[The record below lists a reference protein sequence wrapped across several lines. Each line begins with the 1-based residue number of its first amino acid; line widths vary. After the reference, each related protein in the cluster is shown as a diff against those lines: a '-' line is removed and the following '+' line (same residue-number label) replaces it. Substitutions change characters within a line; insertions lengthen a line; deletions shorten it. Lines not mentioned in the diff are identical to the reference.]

1 MSRMHVIVER
11 VRDRFDRGAQRSLDE
26 RRAAASRL
34 SERNRR
40 ACLAE
45 AAREDLERLTAGLP
59 ENEAEIYRAELR
71 RLLALAAP
79 VRTPA
84 PSAREAGEALFS
96 KGRAAA

>member
-1 MSRMHVIVER
+1 MSRTHVIVER
-11 VRDRFDRGAQRSLDE
+11 IRDRFDRAAQRGLDE
-26 RRAAASRL
+26 RRAAASLL

-40 ACLAE
+40 ASLAE
-45 AAREDLERLTAGLP
+45 AARDDLERLTAGLP

-79 VRTPA
+79 VRTTA